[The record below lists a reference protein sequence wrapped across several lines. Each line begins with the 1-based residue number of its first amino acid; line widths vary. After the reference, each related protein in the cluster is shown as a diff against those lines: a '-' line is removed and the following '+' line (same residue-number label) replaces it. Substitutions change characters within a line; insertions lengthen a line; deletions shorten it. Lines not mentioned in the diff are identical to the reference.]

1 MKQLDLF
8 ENRNNKLIESVED
21 IIFLLSGKR
30 ENNNL

>member
-1 MKQLDLF
+1 MQQLDLF